1 MQAEGALT
9 VDAGRDVSLS
19 SGEASYQIDHSVYAK
34 SSGMLGSSSVENRTH
49 NSRTDAVGTALG
61 GAQVVVQ
68 GGRDV
73 SVHGSS
79 AIADHTI
86 DITAGR
92 DVAITAAQT
101 RSGHSH
107 FHEEK
112 TSGLFTSGGGV
123 TLGSQQQSNE
133 QQTRG
138 TGAAASTVG
147 AIGGNVNITAGRT
160 YTQTGSDVL
169 APDGD
174 ITAQAQSI
182 AITEARTSERST
194 SEQKFKQGGISLG
207 LGGALVEAAQGVM
220 QIVESMGK
228 TQDSRMQALG
238 AATAAMQGYSALQG
252 MSAPAAGGGASS
264 AGVSLSISIGASQSQ
279 SSTESQRNTAQG
291 STLTAGGN
299 VNLNASGAGERS
311 DILIQGSR
319 VKAGQVATLS
329 AEGDVDLLAATSTTQ
344 ESSRSKSS
352 SASIGLSL
360 GTETG
365 ITVAASA
372 GKGHGSGQET
382 VYSNTR
388 IEAGEQVRIDSG
400 GNTTLRGAE
409 VAAPQ
414 VKARI
419 QGDML
424 IESLQDTSVF
434 HEESQQVGGSVTFG
448 PAPGGSVSASRT
460 KIDSNLASVGEQS
473 AIRAGDGG
481 FDVQVKGATDLKGGA
496 ITSTQ
501 AAIDQGLNT
510 FESDGGL
517 STNDIHN
524 TASFQAKSS
533 GVTVGVGSQAG
544 ASGAGIGSDKG
555 SASSTTQAA
564 ISGIAG
570 NKAARTGDAETGL
583 APIFDKDRAR
593 DEVEAQVA
601 ITKAFGQQA
610 SKAASTYIDE
620 QRKELHKR
628 MQGAESA
635 EQKAVLQKEISDLAL
650 QERALNILIGA
661 VTGVAGAAL
670 TQETLSAA
678 ANQMRQIMVEDS
690 RKFAGVVDESGAVL
704 DNISGISEG
713 IDGDGVKLGAHVWI
727 LMHCA
732 ELRMSGAERTPMAPL
747 PSTIT
752 GKLCSL
758 PVKFMN
764 FLQPRKV
771 KK

>member
-1 MQAEGALT
+1 MNAGATFAQAHQLRPGITLSANQVAALTSDIVWLEAQTITLPDGSTTQALVPRVYLLPRAGDLSAGGALIAGRDVQMNLSGDVLNSGTIAGRELVQINAQNVLNTGLVAGQTGVITAREDVNNIGGTVSATDALIVQAGRDVNVQTTTAQGSGAAGVGRYSSEQLNRVAGLYVSGEAGVLLASAGRDVNLTAAVLQARGAQGNVQVQAGRDLNLTSVNTFNSLDATRDARNFARVQQGADVGTQIQGTSISLQAGQDITTRAANVQAEGALT

-79 AIADHTI
+79 AIADHAI

-123 TLGSQQQSNE
+123 TLGSQQHSNE
-133 QQTRG
+133 QQTQG

-174 ITAQAQSI
+174 INVQAQSI

-311 DILIQGSR
+311 NILIQGSR
-319 VKAGQVATLS
+319 VKAGQVTTLS

-344 ESSRSKSS
+344 ESSRSKNS

-365 ITVAASA
+365 VTVAASA
-372 GKGHGSGQET
+372 GKGHGSGEET
-382 VYSNTR
+382 VHSNTR

-400 GNTTLRGAE
+400 GNTTLRGAV
-409 VAAPQ
+409 VAAPRVQ
-414 VKARI
+414 ARI
-419 QGDML
+419 RGDLL

-448 PAPGGSVSASRT
+448 PAPG
-460 KIDSNLASVGEQS
+460 ASV
-473 AIRAGDGG
+473 
-481 FDVQVKGATDLKGGA
+481 
-496 ITSTQ
+496 
-501 AAIDQGLNT
+501 
-510 FESDGGL
+510 
-517 STNDIHN
+517 
-524 TASFQAKSS
+524 
-533 GVTVGVGSQAG
+533 
-544 ASGAGIGSDKG
+544 
-555 SASSTTQAA
+555 
-564 ISGIAG
+564 
-570 NKAARTGDAETGL
+570 
-583 APIFDKDRAR
+583 
-593 DEVEAQVA
+593 
-601 ITKAFGQQA
+601 
-610 SKAASTYIDE
+610 
-620 QRKELHKR
+620 
-628 MQGAESA
+628 
-635 EQKAVLQKEISDLAL
+635 
-650 QERALNILIGA
+650 
-661 VTGVAGAAL
+661 
-670 TQETLSAA
+670 
-678 ANQMRQIMVEDS
+678 
-690 RKFAGVVDESGAVL
+690 
-704 DNISGISEG
+704 
-713 IDGDGVKLGAHVWI
+713 
-727 LMHCA
+727 
-732 ELRMSGAERTPMAPL
+732 
-747 PSTIT
+747 
-752 GKLCSL
+752 
-758 PVKFMN
+758 
-764 FLQPRKV
+764 
-771 KK
+771 